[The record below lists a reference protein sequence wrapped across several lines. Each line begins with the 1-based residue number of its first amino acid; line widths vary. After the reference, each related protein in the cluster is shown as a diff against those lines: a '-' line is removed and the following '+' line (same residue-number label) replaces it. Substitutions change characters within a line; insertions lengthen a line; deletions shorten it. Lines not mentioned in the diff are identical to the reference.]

1 MLEAVTGKVFRINRG
16 TKIGRKAASF
26 GEKKLE
32 MRTIQWSKFLDDG
45 EFKAV
50 LMGDLITGILK
61 YVVTFPFCSLKPKKA
76 KEKNGKMW

>member
-1 MLEAVTGKVFRINRG
+1 M
-16 TKIGRKAASF
+16 
-26 GEKKLE
+26 E
-32 MRTIQWSKFLDDG
+32 MRIIQWSKFLDDG